1 MYDMGDEEMLKMAR
15 MMYGDRVQMRDAD
28 VEHQYRT
35 PYNLYRYLVDKQDG
49 ENAMTVDDIVAEA
62 KTKARAIREVSVQD
76 SVAA

>member
-35 PYNLYRYLVDKQDG
+35 PYNL
-49 ENAMTVDDIVAEA
+49 
-62 KTKARAIREVSVQD
+62 
-76 SVAA
+76 